1 MMASRD
7 PPDAAAAGTTDQVP
21 SPCNSVCQ
29 MDAAGIYCIGCFRT
43 LDEIAGWADFDNER
57 RRQVWKELGR
67 RRAQAA

>member
-1 MMASRD
+1 MTASRD
-7 PPDAAAAGTTDQVP
+7 PPDATSAGTTDQVP
-21 SPCNSVCQ
+21 SPCNSVCR

-43 LDEIAGWADFDNER
+43 LDEIAGWANFDNER